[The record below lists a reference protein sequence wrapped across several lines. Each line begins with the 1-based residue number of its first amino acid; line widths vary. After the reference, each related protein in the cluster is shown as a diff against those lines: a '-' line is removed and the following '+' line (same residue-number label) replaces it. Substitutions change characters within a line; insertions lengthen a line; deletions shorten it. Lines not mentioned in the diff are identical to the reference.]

1 MYKSFSYFL
10 WFQFCISISESLLWR
25 PLSFVRL
32 SYFGSREP
40 EASLISKLDDPL
52 PDLTPSHSSWAQT
65 LRASKHK
72 YKHKHTSCCTTTT
85 NTHTAGIS
93 TLALKLPQV
102 PQGDARTNKRWI
114 RGRGPSKKFQISVGE
129 GESGLKWAPG
139 SKCNYPARVIH
150 QKCRS
155 PLVLMKLCC
164 CCCWWVRFSKGLFSQ
179 GNGTGEAPSSFRL
192 FFFWRYGYDRRQ
204 ARWYLQLYSYPYIN
218 SEKEIPSKKKGKRL
232 SQRGLISVFPVQL

>member
-72 YKHKHTSCCTTTT
+72 YKHKHTSCCTTTTT

-192 FFFWRYGYDRRQ
+192 FFFLALWLWPPPSQ
-204 ARWYLQLYSYPYIN
+204 MVSTALQLS
-218 SEKEIPSKKKGKRL
+218 L
-232 SQRGLISVFPVQL
+232 H